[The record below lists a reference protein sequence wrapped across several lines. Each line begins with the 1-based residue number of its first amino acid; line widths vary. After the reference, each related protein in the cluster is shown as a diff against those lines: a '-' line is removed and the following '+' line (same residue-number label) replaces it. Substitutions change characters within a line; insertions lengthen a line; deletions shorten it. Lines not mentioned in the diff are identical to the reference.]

1 MKEAGAHVDEASLP
15 AMSPDTEAEG
25 EAEAEAEVETDAETD
40 AEADAEGAHRGY
52 ISPTSQTTPELRRPL
67 TTELRRLMS
76 ATVNS
81 TNRGLRLANVPS
93 AYRSLSTTGGS
104 EWHQQTPSYARSMSN
119 FGAIGSPGQDLRRL
133 AVGPSLYIN
142 GPPDR
147 GPKATLATVVANRR
161 AGRFGKDM
169 GPGSMITV
177 LQLNPPNC
185 SRSIVGPDPYD
196 TTIANA
202 WQRRQRTIAF
212 AAEDGKTRSS
222 EWQNLKLA
230 VTRTYAD
237 VRRPLWLKRSQ
248 SHQVLQPSNR
258 MHPGSERNIWTPET
272 HRPWPAVLPQ

>member
-169 GPGSMITV
+169 GP
-177 LQLNPPNC
+177 
-185 SRSIVGPDPYD
+185 
-196 TTIANA
+196 IANA